1 MTNSANAAAAPFHVS
16 KNYSIYVLALMWL
29 AGLFRFMDIQ
39 VFAVVL
45 ESIRKEFLFTDTQLG
60 YLSGIAFA
68 IFYATLGIP
77 IAWLAD
83 HYSRRNILS
92 IVLAIWSGMTA
103 LCGTATGFISLFLA
117 RMGVGV
123 GEAGANP
130 TIHSLLADYFPSAKR
145 GTIFAIVN
153 TSIPAGVF
161 AGFMYG
167 GWVLEHYD
175 WRVTFYAYGVPG
187 VILAILFWL
196 TLREPPR
203 GYSETGGTPTESV
216 KFIDTVKYLWKL
228 RSYRH
233 LVVATTIMTVGAYGS
248 GIWIPSFFQRIHGLK
263 IGEVTF
269 WLAWIYGVGGI
280 TGSLL
285 GGWLSDR
292 LSSKQQDA
300 RWYVRV
306 PGIAAL
312 MILPFSFFVY
322 LWGHPYQAMM
332 VHIGTTI
339 LMHVYLGP
347 AYGTVQTLAGVKRR
361 AMASGFNLLVINF
374 LGIGFGPVIVGYA
387 SDYMNSIYG
396 NSSIRYSLLGLVVI
410 AYTWSALHFF
420 LAGRTLRADIATAR
434 ADSGVS

>member
-1 MTNSANAAAAPFHVS
+1 MNNKAGATAPSFHVS
-16 KNYSIYVLALMWL
+16 RAYGAYVLALLWMV
-29 AGLFRFMDIQ
+29 GLLRFMDIQ

-45 ESIRKEFLFTDTQLG
+45 ESIRAEFQFSDTQLG
-60 YLSGIAFA
+60 FLSGLAFA

-83 HYSRRNILS
+83 RYNRRNILS
-92 IVLAIWSGMTA
+92 VVLALWSGMTA
-103 LCGTATGFISLFLA
+103 VCGLATGFVSLFLA

-130 TIHSLLADYFPSAKR
+130 TIHSLLADYFPAARR
-145 GTIFAIVN
+145 GTVFAIVN

-167 GWVLEHYD
+167 GWVLENYD
-175 WRVTFYAYGVPG
+175 WRVTFFAYGVPG
-187 VILAILFWL
+187 VILAVILWL

-203 GYSETGGTPTESV
+203 GFSENRGEPVESAQ
-216 KFIDTVKYLWKL
+216 FLETVAYLWRQ

-233 LVVATTIMTVGAYGS
+233 LVAATTIMTVGAYGS
-248 GIWIPSFFQRIHGLK
+248 GIWIPSFFQRIHGLQ
-263 IGEVTF
+263 IGEITF
-269 WLAWIYGVGGI
+269 WLAWIYGAGGI

-292 LSSKQQDA
+292 LSTRRQDA

-306 PGIAAL
+306 PGTAAM

-322 LWGHPYQAMM
+322 LWGHPYQAMT

-339 LMHVYLGP
+339 LMHMYLGP
-347 AYGTVQTLAGVKRR
+347 AYGTVQSLAGVKRR
-361 AMASGFNLLVINF
+361 AMAAGFNLLVINF

-387 SDYMNSIYG
+387 SDYMNQMYG
-396 NSSIRYSLLGLVVI
+396 AVSIRYSLLGLVVI
-410 AYTWSALHFF
+410 AYTWAALHFF
-420 LAGRTLRADIATAR
+420 LAGRTLRADIDRAR
-434 ADSGVS
+434 ADV